1 MIPLNGNLV
10 CGACGGGMPV
20 RLGKGNDGT
29 ALELPASLA
38 GDHGDFCFRHQ
49 M

>member
-10 CGACGGGMPV
+10 CGARGGGMLAG
-20 RLGKGNDGT
+20 LGKGNDGP

-38 GDHGDFCFRHQ
+38 GDHGDFCFRRQ